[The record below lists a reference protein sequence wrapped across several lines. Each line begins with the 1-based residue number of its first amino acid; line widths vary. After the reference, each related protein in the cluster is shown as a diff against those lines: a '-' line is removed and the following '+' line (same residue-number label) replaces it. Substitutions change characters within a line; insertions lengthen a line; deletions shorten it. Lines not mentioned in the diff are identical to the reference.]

1 MASARVVFTC
11 RPPSRATDQRT
22 MRLIK
27 KPEWSLDEGCWTARV
42 RSSSPSQIRRRKSG
56 FAVVAALVAVV
67 VLTILAGAFAY
78 SMKVETRLS
87 ANANNDEQMLWLG
100 RSGVELARYVLTLDE
115 QQPCDCLSQIWAGG
129 PGTGPETNSALM
141 GLSLDNYPVGL
152 PDPIGTVTVKIIDL
166 ERKININTAQA
177 PLLQQVFNTMGVDAN
192 DITVLSDSIQDWID
206 TDDATRPAGA
216 ESDYYQG
223 LNPPYYAKNG
233 PMDDLSELLLVKG
246 VTPAMYFGSHSSDQS
261 DTAFARHKLGFN
273 NAASGRE
280 PDYAFALTNVF
291 TPFSSG
297 KININT
303 ADLDVLELI
312 PGMDTTSAQNIL
324 KFRAGPDGVD
334 GTDDDTP
341 FINVG
346 QLASAGVNPQAAG
359 QIGNYCT
366 TRSTTFEVH
375 VAARIGDQERDFVAV
390 IFRNG
395 PNTQIVRFYWE

>member
-1 MASARVVFTC
+1 MRLSTKPEMSVVANSLSARC
-11 RPPSRATDQRT
+11 RSFGVPSSR
-22 MRLIK
+22 
-27 KPEWSLDEGCWTARV
+27 P
-42 RSSSPSQIRRRKSG
+42 RKRG

-78 SMKVETRLS
+78 SMKVETRLA
-87 ANANNDEQMLWLG
+87 ANSNNDEQMLWLG
-100 RSGVELARYVLTLDE
+100 RSGVELARYVLTLDS

-152 PDPIGTVTVKIIDL
+152 PDPIGTVSLKIIDL
-166 ERKININTAQA
+166 ERKININRAQ
-177 PLLQQVFNTMGVDAN
+177 PPQLQQVFTTMGVDAN
-192 DITVLSDSIQDWID
+192 DISVLSDSILDWINPGD
-206 TDDATRPAGA
+206 SGRPAGA

-246 VTPAMYFGSHSSDQS
+246 VTPAMYFGTGSSDQP
-261 DTAFARHKLGFN
+261 DTPFAHHKLGFN
-273 NAASGRE
+273 NAASGQE
-280 PDYAFALTNVF
+280 PDYPFGFTNVF

-297 KININT
+297 QINLNT
-303 ADLDVLELI
+303 ADLEVLELI

-346 QLASAGVNPQAAG
+346 QLASAGVNPQSAA
-359 QIGNYCT
+359 QIGSYCT
-366 TRSTTFEVH
+366 TRSSTFEVH
-375 VAARIGDQERDFVAV
+375 VTARIGDQERNFVAI

>member
-1 MASARVVFTC
+1 MKLSFHH
-11 RPPSRATDQRT
+11 
-22 MRLIK
+22 
-27 KPEWSLDEGCWTARV
+27 
-42 RSSSPSQIRRRKSG
+42 RKEQA

-67 VLTILAGAFAY
+67 VLTFLAGAFAY
-78 SMKVETRLS
+78 SMKVETRLA

-100 RSGVELARYVLTLDE
+100 RSGAELARYVLTLDA
-115 QQPCDCLSQIWAGG
+115 QQPFDALNQIWAGG

-141 GLSLDNYPVGL
+141 GLSLDNYPVGF
-152 PDPIGTVTVKIIDL
+152 PDPVGTVSIKIIDL
-166 ERKININTAQA
+166 ERKININTASA
-177 PLLQQVFNTMGVDAN
+177 PLLQQVFTTMGVDAN
-192 DITVLSDSIQDWID
+192 DISVLSDSIQDWID
-206 TDDATRPAGA
+206 PDDATRPAGA

-223 LNPPYYAKNG
+223 LNPPYFAKNG

-246 VTPAMYFGSHSSDQS
+246 VTPAMYFGTGSDDNQNPNS
-261 DTAFARHKLGFN
+261 PFEHHKLGFN
-273 NAASGRE
+273 NASSSQE
-280 PDYAFALTNVF
+280 PDYPFGFTNIF

-341 FINVG
+341 FGNVS
-346 QLASAGVNPQAAG
+346 QLASAGVNPQAAA

-375 VAARIGDQERDFVAV
+375 ITARIGDQERDFTAV

>member
-1 MASARVVFTC
+1 MILHFQRQEH
-11 RPPSRATDQRT
+11 RA
-22 MRLIK
+22 
-27 KPEWSLDEGCWTARV
+27 
-42 RSSSPSQIRRRKSG
+42 
-56 FAVVAALVAVV
+56 FAVVAALIAVV
-67 VLTILAGAFAY
+67 VLTFLAGAFAY
-78 SMKVETRLS
+78 SMKVETRLA

-100 RSGVELARYVLTLDE
+100 RSGVELARYVLTLDA

-129 PGTGPETNSALM
+129 PGTGPETNSPLM
-141 GLSLDNYPVGL
+141 GLSLDNYPVGF
-152 PDPIGTVTVKIIDL
+152 PDPVGTVSIKIIDL
-166 ERKININTAQA
+166 ERKININTASA
-177 PLLQQVFNTMGVDAN
+177 PLLQQVFTTMGVDAN
-192 DITVLSDSIQDWID
+192 DISVLSDSIQDWID

-223 LNPPYYAKNG
+223 LSTPYFAKNG

-246 VTPAMYFGSHSSDQS
+246 VTPAMYFGSSGSDNQNQNS
-261 DTAFARHKLGFN
+261 PFQHHKLGFN
-273 NAASGRE
+273 NAASGQE
-280 PDYAFALTNVF
+280 PDYPFGFTNVF
-291 TPFSSG
+291 TTFSSG
-297 KININT
+297 KVNLNT
-303 ADLDVLELI
+303 ADLNVLELI
-312 PGMDTTSAQNIL
+312 PGMDTASAQNIL

-375 VAARIGDQERDFVAV
+375 ISARIGDQSREFVAV

-395 PNTQIVRFYWE
+395 PTTQVVRFYWE

>member
-1 MASARVVFTC
+1 
-11 RPPSRATDQRT
+11 
-22 MRLIK
+22 
-27 KPEWSLDEGCWTARV
+27 
-42 RSSSPSQIRRRKSG
+42 
-56 FAVVAALVAVV
+56 VAVV

-78 SMKVETRLS
+78 SMKVETRLA
-87 ANANNDEQMLWLG
+87 ANSNNDEQMLWLG
-100 RSGVELARYVLTLDE
+100 RSGVELARYVLTLDA

-152 PDPIGTVTVKIIDL
+152 PDPVGTVSLKIIDL
-166 ERKININTAQA
+166 ERKININTATA
-177 PLLQQVFNTMGVDAN
+177 PQLQQIFTTMGVDAN
-192 DITVLSDSIQDWID
+192 DISVLSDSIQDWID
-206 TDDATRPAGA
+206 TDDSTRPAGA

-246 VTPAMYFGSHSSDQS
+246 VTPAMYFGTGPRDQS
-261 DTAFARHKLGFN
+261 DTPFAHHKLGFN
-273 NAASGRE
+273 NAASGQE
-280 PDYAFALTNVF
+280 PDYPFGFTNIF

-297 KININT
+297 KINLNT

-312 PGMDTTSAQNIL
+312 PGMDTTSAENIL

-341 FINVG
+341 FVNVSQITAAG
-346 QLASAGVNPQAAG
+346 VDRQASA
-359 QIGNYCT
+359 QIQNYCT

-375 VAARIGDQERDFVAV
+375 ITARIGDQERDFVAI

-395 PNTQIVRFYWE
+395 PTTQIVRFYWE

>member
-1 MASARVVFTC
+1 MKLSPKSQRLPAPLRGC
-11 RPPSRATDQRT
+11 PDRLPPGGPTIQRAAHR
-22 MRLIK
+22 
-27 KPEWSLDEGCWTARV
+27 A
-42 RSSSPSQIRRRKSG
+42 

-67 VLTILAGAFAY
+67 VLTVLAGAFAY
-78 SMKVETRLS
+78 AMKVETRLA

-100 RSGVELARYVLTLDE
+100 RSGAELARYVLTLE
-115 QQPCDCLSQIWAGG
+115 GQQPCDCLSQIWAGG

-152 PDPIGTVTVKIIDL
+152 PNPIGTISVKIIDL
-166 ERKININTAQA
+166 ERKININTAPP
-177 PLLQQVFNTMGVDAN
+177 PLLQQVFTTMGVDAN
-192 DITVLSDSIQDWID
+192 DISVLSDSIQDWID
-206 TDDATRPAGA
+206 RDDATRPAGA

-223 LNPPYYAKNG
+223 MNPPYYAKNG
-233 PMDDLSELLLVKG
+233 PIDDLSELLLVRG
-246 VTPAMYFGSHSSDQS
+246 VTPAMYFGLHNSDQS
-261 DTAFARHKLGFN
+261 ATPFAHHKMGFN
-273 NAASGRE
+273 NSASGQE
-280 PDYAFALTNVF
+280 PDYPFGFTNVF

-303 ADLDVLELI
+303 ADLQVLELI

-341 FINVG
+341 FVSVG
-346 QLASAGVNPQAAG
+346 QLASAGVNPQAAAQVG
-359 QIGNYCT
+359 AYCT

-375 VAARIGDQERDFVAV
+375 VTARIADQQREFVAIV
-390 IFRNG
+390 FRNG